1 MYQKSIKIGGGG
13 REGEGGGGRGV
24 GEKGGGAGGGGR
36 RRGGR
41 RRGGRKRRG
50 IVRFVCV
57 SEFTSLSKFG
67 FLTASICR
75 SSFAR
80 LAARRFAW
88 ELLSAT

>member
-1 MYQKSIKIGGGG
+1 MYKKSIKIGG
-13 REGEGGGGRGV
+13 REDEGGGARTREEGV
-24 GEKGGGAGGGGR
+24 
-36 RRGGR
+36 
-41 RRGGRKRRG
+41 
-50 IVRFVCV
+50 VRFVCV